1 MSSANKKYSGY
12 TGSRTNVNSTTMA
25 LPSES
30 GDDKVDLFATSNP
43 DIHAVLE
50 LYPTRDG
57 KNVLLLTWNKVKFS
71 GISIMKI
78 YRIISTGEPSGYYSS
93 FTETSAP
100 GNIITGL
107 GSYTYS
113 NIVNNSDAGNGDL
126 YREYINA
133 DSNSGKYITIL
144 FMFRYNSTVWVSY
157 RYTYTTIENRCI
169 ASAPALSFDSSTGNL
184 TIGTSKWGRRIL
196 EFYRA
201 DRACGYPTDIS
212 DTETLNEFQLTT
224 LINME
229 GGGMSQY
236 NAYYYQTLFQKINK
250 WPQGSYTVG
259 VQFNGTQ
266 NKTTISNAITNAITQ
281 INNVLNDYGVY
292 FIRSGTSGDI
302 TITVDSEYNLFG
314 IDLDTADYIYGGTWE
329 TAKDGDGY
337 ITSAEI
343 KLANDYYEAVP
354 FASYETI
361 ALEELAQAMGAGY
374 DQIEYPYDTLHT
386 DFNYLNKQSLLTTKD
401 KNILKLLY
409 SDCVSAGDTCVDVSK
424 KLNLPKGAYC
434 VSYDDTDRILS
445 TFCRFMEMGASYNVR
460 AWIVDYDGYMT
471 YTSDLLNIT
480 MPTLGNVNSLRYR
493 NRINGGATFL
503 WDSVPLADGYE
514 IRVVRKYDNYTMEFS
529 TTNTQ
534 ITFSTLN
541 AGTTY
546 SIRLRTYTT
555 AYGSKQYGDWKGYT
569 FTTNPSRPV
578 LNLISTKNGAIEIDW
593 TLEDTTS
600 DYTYIW
606 INIYE
611 TADAT
616 EPLVGT
622 TIESGSGKSGHVT
635 LIIPSEEWAI
645 SDGETFYLR
654 AQVMYYD
661 EYVSGQNLKCLT
673 DSGAEYTLTLY
684 IVVSSRPD
692 KFEWDTPKVG
702 KNFKITTGEVNRLHE
717 NINAVRQ
724 YMKDYVSGS
733 TEYSFTYVT
742 VGMTF
747 SAGLYNA
754 WVSAIKGISGF
765 GTYIN
770 YVSAG
775 DRITADLLNAVVN
788 ELNSVEK
795 EGLS

>member
-12 TGSRTNVNSTTMA
+12 TGVSKANTGGASITTRI
-25 LPSES
+25 E
-30 GDDKVDLFATSNP
+30 GDNNEVSLFASDELTP
-43 DIHAVLE
+43 YVDVL
-50 LYPTRDG
+50 LLPTRDG
-57 KNVLLLTWNKVKFS
+57 KNVFLFTWNYATHPELNLF
-71 GISIMKI
+71 KI
-78 YRIISTGEPSGYYSS
+78 YRIISSGLA
-93 FTETSAP
+93 TAINTSAQP
-100 GNIITGL
+100 
-107 GSYTYS
+107 SDDPS
-113 NIVNNSDAGNGDL
+113 NILIGAGTIAKCDEVTLEQGDL

-133 DSNSGKYITIL
+133 DEFSGQYVTIL
-144 FMFRYNSTVWVSY
+144 IISTYEDYANY
-157 RYTYTTIENRCI
+157 RAKYMLLPIQNMCI
-169 ASAPALSFDSSTGNL
+169 ANAPSLSFNSSTGYL
-184 TIGTSKWGRRIL
+184 TIGTAMAGRRII
-196 EFYRA
+196 EFYRR
-201 DRACGYPTDIS
+201 DRNYGYPSNIS
-212 DTETLNEFQLTT
+212 DVETLNEFLLTT
-224 LINME
+224 LINIE
-229 GGGMSQY
+229 GRGFDTYG
-236 NAYYYQTLFQKINK
+236 AYFTGVLSSYITK
-250 WPQGSYTVG
+250 WAKGSYTIG

-266 NKTTISNAITNAITQ
+266 NRTKISNAINNAITQ

-314 IDLDTADYIYGGTWE
+314 IDLDTAGYVYGGTWE
-329 TAKDGDGY
+329 TVTDGYGY
-337 ITSAEI
+337 ITSANI
-343 KLANDYYEAVP
+343 KLANDYYESAP
-354 FASYETI
+354 FVSYETA
-361 ALEELAQAMGAGY
+361 ALEELAQSMGAGY

-401 KNILKLLY
+401 KNILRLLY
-409 SDCVSAGDTCVDVSK
+409 SDYVSAGDTCVMASQN
-424 KLNLPKGAYC
+424 LNLPKGVYC
-434 VSYDDTDRILS
+434 VSTSETDRQW
-445 TFCRFMEMGASYNVR
+445 TVQCPFFEPGASYSIR
-460 AWIVDYDGYMT
+460 AWIVNFNGYMT
-471 YTSDLLNIT
+471 YTSDWMNVT
-480 MPTLGNVNSLRYR
+480 VPGVDEPTGLSFTSRV
-493 NRINGGATFL
+493 NGGATFS
-503 WDSVPLADGYE
+503 WNAAPVADGYE
-514 IRVVRKYDNYTMEFS
+514 IQAVRNYDGYISFDQTVYG
-529 TTNTQ
+529 TQ
-534 ITFSTLN
+534 KAISSLS

-546 SIRLRTYTT
+546 TIKVRTFTSI
-555 AYGSKQYGDWKGYT
+555 YGNKQYSDWVSIQ

-770 YVSAG
+770 YVSVG